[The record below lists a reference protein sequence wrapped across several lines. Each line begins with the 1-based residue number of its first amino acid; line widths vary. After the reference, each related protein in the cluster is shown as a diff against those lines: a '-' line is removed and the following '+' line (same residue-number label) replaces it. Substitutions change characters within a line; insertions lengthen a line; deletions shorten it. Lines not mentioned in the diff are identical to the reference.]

1 MNMSIVASSMRL
13 SPLLLNVPE
22 TSSGYD
28 LGLQS
33 LDARTHAPFL
43 RNAHAPARTHARTH
57 ARTQV
62 WLPNHIQ
69 CPITSLIQFRSLRS
83 VSKPCPSLIMRSV
96 SQPCPSL
103 IMRSVSKP
111 CPSLIMRSVSKPCP
125 SLIMRSVC
133 KPCPSLILRSVC
145 KPCPSLIRCNTQLIF
160 PGPKPVV

>member
-1 MNMSIVASSMRL
+1 MRKPMNMSIVASSMRL

-69 CPITSLIQFRSLRS
+69 CPITSLIRVRACVRAGACAILHFFRAPPFLAFAGLPDGRAHPLCFTL
-83 VSKPCPSLIMRSV
+83 VMGVPSRLGGQYGALTS
-96 SQPCPSL
+96 PSCTARN
-103 IMRSVSKP
+103 MTCRHH
-111 CPSLIMRSVSKPCP
+111 R
-125 SLIMRSVC
+125 
-133 KPCPSLILRSVC
+133 
-145 KPCPSLIRCNTQLIF
+145 
-160 PGPKPVV
+160 